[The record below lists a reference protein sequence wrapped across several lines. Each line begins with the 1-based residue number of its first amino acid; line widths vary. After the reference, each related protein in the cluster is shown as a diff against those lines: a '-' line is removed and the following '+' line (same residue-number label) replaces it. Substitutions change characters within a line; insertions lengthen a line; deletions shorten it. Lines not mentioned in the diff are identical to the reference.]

1 MKTGIPQCRSFT
13 LINLQYNVRL
23 SYKEQLRTIFSGLE
37 AKYTFDI
44 TVSPQHESR
53 NELLDLL
60 NDVASCSEKLSC
72 RIHEGEGLE
81 FTLLKDDQRTGIT
94 FRAVPNGHEFSSL
107 LLAVLNAD
115 GKGKTSRTKGF
126 ATG

>member
-1 MKTGIPQCRSFT
+1 MLDSAI
-13 LINLQYNVRL
+13 
-23 SYKEQLRTIFSGLE
+23 KEQLRTIFSGLE

-115 GKGKTSRTKGF
+115 GKGKNFPDEGICNRVK
-126 ATG
+126 ALK

>member
-1 MKTGIPQCRSFT
+1 MKTGIPNAGLFH

-23 SYKEQLRTIFSGLE
+23 SYKRTITYHLLRIGGEVHIRYHCLTT
-37 AKYTFDI
+37 ARK
-44 TVSPQHESR
+44 PQR
-53 NELLDLL
+53 TPDLL